1 MTKKVRGLLPMNLTA
16 SNFAP
21 SGGNFEAE
29 DEDED
34 SDNEEDE
41 VGHKQ
46 KRKIGCDDIDS
57 MRRTTAPSGTP
68 AIKDQSG
75 KYVLITYF
83 LCLLNAY
90 IIVPKRE
97 K

>member
-1 MTKKVRGLLPMNLTA
+1 MMKKVRGLLSMNLTA
-16 SNFAP
+16 SNFAC

-34 SDNEEDE
+34 SNNEEDE

-46 KRKIGCDDIDS
+46 KRKIRCDDIDS
-57 MRRTTAPSGTP
+57 MRWTMVPSGTP

-75 KYVLITYF
+75 KYVLITYC

>member
-1 MTKKVRGLLPMNLTA
+1 MKKVRGLLSMNLTA
-16 SNFAP
+16 SNFAC

-34 SDNEEDE
+34 SNNEEDE

-46 KRKIGCDDIDS
+46 KRKIRCDDIDS
-57 MRRTTAPSGTP
+57 MRCTP

-75 KYVLITYF
+75 KYVLITYC